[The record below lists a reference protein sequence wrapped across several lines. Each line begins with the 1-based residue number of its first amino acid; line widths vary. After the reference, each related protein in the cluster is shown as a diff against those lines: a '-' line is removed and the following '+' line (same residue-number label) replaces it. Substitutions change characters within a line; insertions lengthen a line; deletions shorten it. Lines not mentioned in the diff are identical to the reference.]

1 METQVGSKI
10 ADLLRMKGRSRLA
23 VKNNITQ
30 SLMNLDPELIPGVR
44 LKFLESINCNEACG
58 NWANIYA
65 LIEIDKFQETAEYIS
80 YAMKGLGKLIKTCS
94 IHTNIDSLGIQEV
107 ECGLPKYYYVL
118 IYILSNGET
127 KEIKEDCF
135 RDGGA
140 IELSEYSN

>member
-10 ADLLRMKGRSRLA
+10 AELLRMKGRSRLA

-30 SLMNLDPELIPGVR
+30 SLMNLDPELTPGVR
-44 LKFLESINCNEACG
+44 LKFLESTHYDEDNG
-58 NWANIYA
+58 SWTNIYA
-65 LIEIDKFQETAEYIS
+65 LIEIDKFQETADYLS
-80 YAMKGLGKLIKTCS
+80 YALKGLGKLIKTCS
-94 IHTNIDSLGIQEV
+94 IYTEIDSMGIQEM

-140 IELSEYSN
+140 EELRDDIR

>member
-10 ADLLRMKGRSRLA
+10 AELLRMKGRSRLA
-23 VKNNITQ
+23 VKNSITQ
-30 SLMNLDPELIPGVR
+30 SLMNLDPELIPGIR
-44 LKFLESINCNEACG
+44 LKFLESTNCNEENG

-80 YAMKGLGKLIKTCS
+80 YAMEGLGKLIKTCS
-94 IHTNIDSLGIQEV
+94 IHTDIDSIGIQEM

-127 KEIKEDCF
+127 KEIKEDYF
-135 RDGGA
+135 RSGGA
-140 IELSEYSN
+140 EELRDYVK